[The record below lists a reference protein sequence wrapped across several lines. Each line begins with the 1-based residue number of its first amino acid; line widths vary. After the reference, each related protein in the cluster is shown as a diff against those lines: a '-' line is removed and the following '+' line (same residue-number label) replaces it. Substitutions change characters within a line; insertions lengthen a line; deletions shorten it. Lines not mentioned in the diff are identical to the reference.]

1 MLQKASVLISK
12 TSKRTRDSV
21 SKKAPFLGLVA
32 FPPGFEPG
40 AFRLGGGRSILLS
53 YGNLLFGCVGWR
65 VYLHYLRSYDERLPQ
80 RIMASH
86 LFPKTP
92 YVTGILEIA
101 LPTQSHA
108 IPWNS

>member
-40 AFRLGGGRSILLS
+40 AFRLGVDPIRHRE
-53 YGNLLFGCVGWR
+53 V
-65 VYLHYLRSYDERLPQ
+65 
-80 RIMASH
+80 ASN
-86 LFPKTP
+86 
-92 YVTGILEIA
+92 A
-101 LPTQSHA
+101 
-108 IPWNS
+108 

>member
-65 VYLHYLRSYDERLPQ
+65 VYLHYLRRRPLYPAELRDHTLESPYFARLS
-80 RIMASH
+80 R
-86 LFPKTP
+86 LRRLLT
-92 YVTGILEIA
+92 VRLG
-101 LPTQSHA
+101 
-108 IPWNS
+108 

>member
-40 AFRLGGGRSILLS
+40 AFRLGGQTYCLLRVCFIREIDIL
-53 YGNLLFGCVGWR
+53 
-65 VYLHYLRSYDERLPQ
+65 HEKP
-80 RIMASH
+80 
-86 LFPKTP
+86 
-92 YVTGILEIA
+92 
-101 LPTQSHA
+101 
-108 IPWNS
+108 

>member
-40 AFRLGGGRSILLS
+40 AFRLGVETRAYRGILHSTMYYCQTRINTGFSDTFILLEDGVVPLYIIGS
-53 YGNLLFGCVGWR
+53 C
-65 VYLHYLRSYDERLPQ
+65 HIS
-80 RIMASH
+80 
-86 LFPKTP
+86 
-92 YVTGILEIA
+92 
-101 LPTQSHA
+101 
-108 IPWNS
+108 

>member
-40 AFRLGGGRSILLS
+40 AFRLGGGMR
-53 YGNLLFGCVGWR
+53 LFCGVMHNITKSEKS
-65 VYLHYLRSYDERLPQ
+65 LHYGVFQGDAFRTVSRN
-80 RIMASH
+80 
-86 LFPKTP
+86 
-92 YVTGILEIA
+92 IA
-101 LPTQSHA
+101 DFG
-108 IPWNS
+108 

>member
-40 AFRLGGGRSILLS
+40 AFRLGDGPSAYIP
-53 YGNLLFGCVGWR
+53 Y
-65 VYLHYLRSYDERLPQ
+65 Q
-80 RIMASH
+80 RR
-86 LFPKTP
+86 
-92 YVTGILEIA
+92 
-101 LPTQSHA
+101 
-108 IPWNS
+108 

>member
-40 AFRLGGGRSILLS
+40 AFRLGEAPEGH
-53 YGNLLFGCVGWR
+53 F
-65 VYLHYLRSYDERLPQ
+65 
-80 RIMASH
+80 
-86 LFPKTP
+86 
-92 YVTGILEIA
+92 
-101 LPTQSHA
+101 
-108 IPWNS
+108 

>member
-40 AFRLGGGRSILLS
+40 AFRLGVWHTTSCGFRLHNFLFKKTIDFTGFFGRLT
-53 YGNLLFGCVGWR
+53 C
-65 VYLHYLRSYDERLPQ
+65 
-80 RIMASH
+80 
-86 LFPKTP
+86 
-92 YVTGILEIA
+92 
-101 LPTQSHA
+101 
-108 IPWNS
+108 